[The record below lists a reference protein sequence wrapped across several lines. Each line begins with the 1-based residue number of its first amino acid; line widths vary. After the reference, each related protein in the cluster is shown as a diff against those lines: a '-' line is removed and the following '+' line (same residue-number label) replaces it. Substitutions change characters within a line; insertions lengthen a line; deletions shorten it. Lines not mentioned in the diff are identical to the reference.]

1 MRKTMFFAL
10 ALLISSTALA
20 QIKVTGTVTSAED
33 GSPAS
38 FATIVV
44 KEMAGLRTTADIDG
58 NYTLDR
64 VPSNAVL
71 VFSYVGFVTQEIPVE
86 GRSLIHVALEP
97 DHTRLEEV
105 MVIAYGTATKGTF
118 TGAASVVANEA
129 LRDVPTI
136 SFENALSG
144 KVPGLQIS
152 PMSGQPGSS
161 SAIRVRGIGS
171 MHASNEPLYVID
183 GVPVISGATGQLGDY
198 IYTTNNAMNSINPSD
213 IESITVLKDAAASAL
228 YGSRA
233 ANGVILITTKKGKLG
248 RPVVKFKASVG
259 VTPDWAYNNWDPANS
274 DEQIEMFYEKYH
286 STGLYHGET
295 NEQAS
300 NRALSQLNN
309 RFNKHGYNFTAP
321 DHTIKSLTISGPRAG
336 KYFDWEDA
344 LFETGIYQTYDLSVS
359 GASEMS
365 NYYISMAYTNESG
378 RIKINEFDR
387 ITGRINFNQKVGKIA
402 EFTTN
407 ASFAHSN
414 KTGFNDTRNL
424 YSNPFLQHRNLLFG
438 LYWPTHYDTGEPY
451 TLRYDSYAYN
461 PLYYDNEWDN
471 FSKTRRMALSE
482 TLTLNLME
490 GLVFKSIL
498 SFDNSRVR
506 DHVYYSANHFNA
518 ASTNGR
524 VVETFTE
531 YTKLVSSSTLN
542 FDRTFAQK
550 HNVGLLVGFEAEESS
565 TDFMRSEGKDLP
577 TSALHTVST
586 AGVKD
591 ANAYSWGN
599 SMVSVLSRAEY
610 NFDNKYYFSGS
621 FRRDGSSRLAPV
633 TRWGNFWSVAGSWRI
648 DKERFMSSVDF
659 ISSLRLRASYGV
671 NGTLPTADFGWRS
684 LSTYGNQYQGIP
696 GSRISTVADENLRWE
711 TNYTTNLALEFGFL
725 DQRITGS
732 VELFNRDSKDLLQ
745 NVPISRV
752 TGFSTTLKNVGEINN
767 KGIEIELYGEIIRTN
782 DLTWGVGITASS
794 VKSIVTKLYEGQD
807 IIWWDP
813 TGGDSNTRFI
823 YREGESTL
831 ALYGFEYAGVERETG
846 KPTWFLNND
855 KAPDLT
861 VDGRPATY
869 DFNNAEMVPYG
880 SVHPKL
886 YGGLHTN
893 LTWKGLTVSLDFN
906 YRIGGNIY
914 DATARDLIDDG
925 YYACRVQA
933 KEQYDFRW
941 TPENKDGKYPQ
952 RLSIGSQHRL
962 QRSSRDMNPA
972 DYIRLKTVNIGYNI
986 PSKITQVVRIS
997 NLRVYFSG
1005 LNLWTWAKH
1014 NVYDPEANAYGVKGF
1029 ELPLAK
1035 TYTFGIDV
1043 TF

>member
-1 MRKTMFFAL
+1 M
-10 ALLISSTALA
+10 
-20 QIKVTGTVTSAED
+20 
-33 GSPAS
+33 
-38 FATIVV
+38 
-44 KEMAGLRTTADIDG
+44 
-58 NYTLDR
+58 
-64 VPSNAVL
+64 
-71 VFSYVGFVTQEIPVE
+71 
-86 GRSLIHVALEP
+86 
-97 DHTRLEEV
+97 
-105 MVIAYGTATKGTF
+105 
-118 TGAASVVANEA
+118 
-129 LRDVPTI
+129 
-136 SFENALSG
+136 
-144 KVPGLQIS
+144 
-152 PMSGQPGSS
+152 
-161 SAIRVRGIGS
+161 
-171 MHASNEPLYVID
+171 
-183 GVPVISGATGQLGDY
+183 
-198 IYTTNNAMNSINPSD
+198 
-213 IESITVLKDAAASAL
+213 
-228 YGSRA
+228 
-233 ANGVILITTKKGKLG
+233 
-248 RPVVKFKASVG
+248 
-259 VTPDWAYNNWDPANS
+259 
-274 DEQIEMFYEKYH
+274 
-286 STGLYHGET
+286 
-295 NEQAS
+295 
-300 NRALSQLNN
+300 
-309 RFNKHGYNFTAP
+309 
-321 DHTIKSLTISGPRAG
+321 
-336 KYFDWEDA
+336 
-344 LFETGIYQTYDLSVS
+344 
-359 GASEMS
+359 
-365 NYYISMAYTNESG
+365 
-378 RIKINEFDR
+378 
-387 ITGRINFNQKVGKIA
+387 
-402 EFTTN
+402 
-407 ASFAHSN
+407 
-414 KTGFNDTRNL
+414 
-424 YSNPFLQHRNLLFG
+424 FG

-451 TLRYDSYAYN
+451 TLRYASYAYN

-518 ASTNGR
+518 SSTNGR

-550 HNVGLLVGFEAEESS
+550 HNVGVLVGFEAEETT

-610 NFDNKYYFSGS
+610 NFDNKYYVSGS

-752 TGFSTTLKNVGEINN
+752 TGFATTLKNVGEINN

-782 DLTWGVGITASS
+782 DLIWGLGITASS
-794 VKSIVTKLYEGQD
+794 VKSTVTKLYEGQD

-846 KPTWFLNND
+846 KPLWFLNND
-855 KAPDLT
+855 KTPDLT

-880 SVHPKL
+880 SIHPKL
-886 YGGLHTN
+886 YGGIHTN
-893 LTWKGLTVSLDFN
+893 LTWKGLS
-906 YRIGGNIY
+906 YR
-914 DATARDLIDDG
+914 LISTT
-925 YYACRVQA
+925 
-933 KEQYDFRW
+933 E
-941 TPENKDGKYPQ
+941 
-952 RLSIGSQHRL
+952 
-962 QRSSRDMNPA
+962 
-972 DYIRLKTVNIGYNI
+972 
-986 PSKITQVVRIS
+986 
-997 NLRVYFSG
+997 
-1005 LNLWTWAKH
+1005 
-1014 NVYDPEANAYGVKGF
+1014 
-1029 ELPLAK
+1029 
-1035 TYTFGIDV
+1035 
-1043 TF
+1043 